1 MLKLIGLATVIYLM
15 FYFGIVQLI
24 AIWAMVALSWVAS
37 V

>member
-1 MLKLIGLATVIYLM
+1 MLKLIGFATVIYFL
-15 FYFGIVQLI
+15 FHFGIVQLI

>member
-1 MLKLIGLATVIYLM
+1 MLKLIGFGTVIYFL
-15 FYFGIVQLI
+15 FHFGIVQLI

>member
-1 MLKLIGLATVIYLM
+1 MLKLIGLATVVYLM

-37 V
+37 I